1 VILGSLFETNKSSVT
16 VLGDDLDSS
25 AIPTTTEQEE
35 QIVTSYTIF
44 LSPSPV
50 NYTFNDIENK
60 NSEMTRLEI
69 SFAAAIVSHKSL
81 EIINLNLLLYRREN

>member
-1 VILGSLFETNKSSVT
+1 MILGSLFETNKSSVT

-50 NYTFNDIENK
+50 NYTFDDIENK
-60 NSEMTRLEI
+60 KTEMTRLEI
-69 SFAAAIVSHKSL
+69 SFAASFVSDKSI
-81 EIINLNLLLYRREN
+81 EIKIFNILFYRREY